1 IQEILDKD
9 FNEVTSAYK
18 NAVEESFMPAL
29 NMLAEEEASLSVY
42 VKVLEKMRRD
52 TNAKAEE
59 MLEHAASL
67 ERSIQRLSCA
77 G

>member
-1 IQEILDKD
+1 
-9 FNEVTSAYK
+9 
-18 NAVEESFMPAL
+18 MPAL